1 MLHCLKNE
9 NMEGVLCGLSYS
21 AIVLQIEVYSVSWAR
36 TIGVGLS
43 ILRQSYYQK
52 ILEGY
57 EEKRIDYQYLK
68 KITRILTTY

>member
-9 NMEGVLCGLSYS
+9 NMEGVLSGLSIPV
-21 AIVLQIEVYSVSWAR
+21 IVMEIEVYSVRWAR
-36 TIGVGLS
+36 TIGIGLS